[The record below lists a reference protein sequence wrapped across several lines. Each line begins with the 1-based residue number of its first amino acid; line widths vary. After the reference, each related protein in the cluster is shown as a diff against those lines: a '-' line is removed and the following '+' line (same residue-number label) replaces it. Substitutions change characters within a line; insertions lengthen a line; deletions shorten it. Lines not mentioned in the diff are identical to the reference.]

1 MLDKHG
7 RNIEYLRVSLT
18 DRCNLRCIYCMPECG
33 IEKVGH
39 DDILRFEETLKI
51 IKVFSSLGI
60 RKIRFTGGEPLILKG
75 IDKLIYDTSKI
86 PTIEDVSITTN
97 GIFLGDMA
105 SELKKAGLKR
115 VNISLDTLN
124 KDKFKFITRG
134 GNIDKVLG
142 AIDKCLTIGL
152 EPVKIN
158 MVLIR
163 GINDGEIQDFLNLV
177 VNNPVHVRIIEL
189 MPIGEG
195 QKFYKEGM
203 ITTDEIVTDMKDLI
217 PVDDESSTAKVYR
230 TEGSK
235 GTIGFISPLSC
246 KFCDN
251 CNRIRLTSTG
261 VIKPCLHS
269 KEEIN
274 IKSFLDNEVLLTSMI
289 KSAIY
294 EKPNEH
300 KMEISG
306 VSSNNKMMY
315 QIGG

>member
-33 IEKVGH
+33 VEKIGH

-51 IKVFSSLGI
+51 IKVFASLGI
-60 RKIRFTGGEPLILKG
+60 KKIRFTGGEPLILKG
-75 IDKLIYDTSKI
+75 IEKLIYETSQI
-86 PTIEDVSITTN
+86 SSIEDISITTN
-97 GIFLGDMA
+97 AILLSDMA
-105 SELKKAGLKR
+105 SDLKKAGLKR

-124 KDKFKFITRG
+124 KEKFKIITRG
-134 GNIDKVLG
+134 GNIDKVFN

-152 EPVKIN
+152 APVKIN
-158 MVLIR
+158 IVLIR
-163 GINDGEIQDFLNLV
+163 GVNDGEIQDFVDLA

-195 QKFYKEGM
+195 EKFFKDGM
-203 ITTDEIVTDMKDLI
+203 ITTDEIISSVKNLI
-217 PVDDESSTAKVYR
+217 PVDDNSSTAKVYR

-246 KFCDN
+246 KFCNN

-269 KEEIN
+269 KEEVN
-274 IKSFLDNEVLLTSMI
+274 IKKILDNEVLLTSMI

-300 KMEISG
+300 NMESSG
-306 VSSNNKMMY
+306 VSNNNKMMY